1 VRYISRFAVLLK
13 RLGVIII
20 SLVIIFAVL
29 NIYRALIPNV
39 WYRRHLALS
48 LIGLWLLSAYLVLPR
63 IHRILSKIYLPGYFV
78 GRTRTLD
85 GLLGDPINLAV
96 NGSKKALI
104 AAMQEAGWKQADQRT
119 IKTSARIVLSAL
131 LGRSYPNA
139 PVSDLYVFG
148 NRQDLVFQIQ
158 DGGNPRKRHHVRFW
172 RVPRRWYLPGGYKV
186 DWVGAATFDDAVGIS
201 LFTWQITHSID
212 ANVDDERDFLIKSLQ
227 DVNMLR
233 SSTRV
238 EHYFV
243 GYKSRN
249 GVNGSHMVTDG
260 SLVIADLVGE
270 SHTRSASGVQHA
282 SLDSIQQ
289 EIYNLA
295 RARAGKVSKKEVGE
309 LVEEIEAELDDVK
322 DAYKDKESSRKVS
335 EETVDVLIKAVQLV
349 GALGHRA
356 SDIYRDKMD
365 KAWEKQW
372 HEEERK
378 K

>member
-1 VRYISRFAVLLK
+1 MRYINRFAVLIK
-13 RLGVIII
+13 RLGVVLVT
-20 SLVIIFAVL
+20 LVIILAVL
-29 NIYRALIPNV
+29 SIYRSLIPNV

-48 LIGLWLLSAYLVLPR
+48 LIALWVMSAYLVLPR

-78 GRTRTLD
+78 GRTRTVD
-85 GLLGDPINLAV
+85 GLLGDPVNLAI
-96 NGSKKALI
+96 NGSKKTLVE
-104 AAMQEAGWKQADQRT
+104 AMESAGWTQADQRT
-119 IKTSARIVLSAL
+119 IKTSIRIVWSAI

-172 RVPRRWYLPGGYKV
+172 RVPRSWYLPGGYKV

-212 ANVDDERDFLIKSLQ
+212 ANVDQERDFLIQSLQ
-227 DVNMLR
+227 DSNMLR
-233 SSTRV
+233 SNTRV

-243 GYKSRN
+243 GYKARN
-249 GVNGSHMVTDG
+249 GGGHHIVTDG

-270 SHTRSASGVQHA
+270 SHTRAATGVQHA

-295 RARAGKVSKKEVGE
+295 RARAGSVTKQETDE
-309 LVEEIEAELDDVK
+309 LVDEIEAELDDVK
-322 DAYKDKESSRKVS
+322 DAYKDKKSSRKIS
-335 EETVDVLIKAVQLV
+335 EETVDVLIKSVQLV

-365 KAWEKQW
+365 KAWDEQW
-372 HEEERK
+372 HDEAK

>member
-1 VRYISRFAVLLK
+1 MRYINRFAVLIK
-13 RLGVIII
+13 RLGVVLVT
-20 SLVIIFAVL
+20 LVIILAVL
-29 NIYRALIPNV
+29 SIYRSLIPNV

-48 LIGLWLLSAYLVLPR
+48 LIALWVMSAYLVLPR
-63 IHRILSKIYLPGYFV
+63 VHRILSKIYLPGYFV
-78 GRTRTLD
+78 GRTRTVD
-85 GLLGDPINLAV
+85 GLLGDPVNLAI
-96 NGSKKALI
+96 NGSKKTLVK
-104 AAMQEAGWKQADQRT
+104 AMESAGWAQADQRT
-119 IKTSARIVLSAL
+119 IKTSIRIVWSAI

-172 RVPRRWYLPGGYKV
+172 RVPPSWYLPGGYKV

-212 ANVDDERDFLIKSLQ
+212 ANVDQERDFLIQSLQ
-227 DVNMLR
+227 DANMLR
-233 SSTRV
+233 SNTRV

-243 GYKSRN
+243 GYKARN
-249 GVNGSHMVTDG
+249 GGGHHIVTDG

-270 SHTRSASGVQHA
+270 SHTRAAAGVQHA

-295 RARAGKVSKKEVGE
+295 RARAGSVRKNETDM
-309 LVEEIEAELDDVK
+309 LVDEIEAELDDVK
-322 DAYKDKESSRKVS
+322 DAYKDKKSSRKIS
-335 EETVDVLIKAVQLV
+335 EETVDVLIKSVQLV

-365 KAWEKQW
+365 KAWDEQW
-372 HEEERK
+372 HDEAK